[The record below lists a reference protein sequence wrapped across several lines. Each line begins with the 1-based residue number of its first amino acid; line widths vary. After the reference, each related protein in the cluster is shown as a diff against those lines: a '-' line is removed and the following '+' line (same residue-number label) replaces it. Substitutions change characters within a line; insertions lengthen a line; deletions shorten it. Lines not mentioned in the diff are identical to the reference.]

1 MKPSFPRKEIR
12 ILGKLLLVECGI
24 LGFGFQNTSRGI
36 RNPTN
41 NWNTEINST
50 DEKNP
55 KTRTWNLGLI
65 HGAGSLDSLSWGDSF
80 QCGDQKQ
87 KDFQSQP
94 VPAVQIV
101 ERGRK
106 IQEEKKNQGN
116 QRVPHPRFPGVQL
129 NSLPTYRSALLSER
143 LEQTISEPVQF
154 KEFGRIES
162 LLGGPF
168 AEKCFYLFI
177 QNLLLDLVTFQPD
190 DIVLLT

>member
-12 ILGKLLLVECGI
+12 ILGKLLLVEFGI

-41 NWNTEINST
+41 NWNPEINST

-80 QCGDQKQ
+80 QCGDK
-87 KDFQSQP
+87 KEKYFQSQP

-106 IQEEKKNQGN
+106 IHEEKKKRG
-116 QRVPHPRFPGVQL
+116 
-129 NSLPTYRSALLSER
+129 E
-143 LEQTISEPVQF
+143 
-154 KEFGRIES
+154 

-168 AEKCFYLFI
+168 AEKYFHLFI
-177 QNLLLDLVTFQPD
+177 QNLLLDLVTFQPG